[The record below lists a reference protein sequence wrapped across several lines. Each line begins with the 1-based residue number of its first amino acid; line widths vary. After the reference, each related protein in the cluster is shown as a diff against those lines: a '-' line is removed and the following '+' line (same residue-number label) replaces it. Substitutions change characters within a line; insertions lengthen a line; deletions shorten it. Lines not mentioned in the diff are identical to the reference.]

1 MKVEQAVMVL
11 CYKISHKYKELL
23 PFLLYLMITSIY
35 YENVKLPLE
44 REGSIRFYVCSKISK
59 REGNNEKLLP
69 KRVSAQA
76 VIFHYYRSA

>member
-1 MKVEQAVMVL
+1 MVMK
-11 CYKISHKYKELL
+11 
-23 PFLLYLMITSIY
+23 ITNVSRLKPLDIG
-35 YENVKLPLE
+35 NVKLPLE